1 MSHILRGVQADF
13 NIFSTTIGESKD
25 LSDTPLLL
33 KFIKGIDVEL
43 FKA

>member
-1 MSHILRGVQADF
+1 MSHILRGVQEDF
-13 NIFSTTIGESKD
+13 NIFSTIGESKD